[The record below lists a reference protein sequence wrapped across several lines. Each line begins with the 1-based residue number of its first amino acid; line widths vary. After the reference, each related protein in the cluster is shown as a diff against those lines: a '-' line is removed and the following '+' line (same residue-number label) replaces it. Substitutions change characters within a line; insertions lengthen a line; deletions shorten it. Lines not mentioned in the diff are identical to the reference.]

1 MLRSFV
7 MSSGT
12 PENSYALV
20 TGGAGFVGSHLCDA
34 LLARGEQVICVDNLF
49 TGSEANVHHLMQ
61 PRSGFQFLKEDIV
74 FWRWSSHPSIGNW
87 NIRIIYNLA
96 CPASPVHYQ
105 RDPVKT
111 VQTNVV
117 GTWNMLELAKAKK
130 AIFLQA
136 STSEVYGDPEPGYHL
151 QPESYVGHVN
161 PLGPRACYDE
171 GKRCAETLCS
181 DYAREYGLVTKI
193 ARIFNT
199 YGPRMAENDGR
210 VVSNFILQ
218 ALRGDPIT
226 IYGDGSH
233 TRSFQY
239 VSDLVR
245 GFLALADHPY
255 FSGPVNIGTPYE
267 MTVQTLAELIIK
279 LTGSKS
285 RIIYKPSPE
294 DDPKQRKPDIRLAKE
309 KLGWEPE
316 VSVEEGLKRAIE
328 YFRGALPNGTP
339 LRY

>member
-1 MLRSFV
+1 MLGFLV
-7 MSSGT
+7 MPTGKT
-12 PENSYALV
+12 VLV
-20 TGGAGFVGSHLCDA
+20 TGGAGFIGSHLCDA
-34 LLARGEQVICVDNLF
+34 LLNRGDKVICMDNLF
-49 TGSEANVHHLMQ
+49 TGSKNNIEHLLDCDD
-61 PRSGFQFLKEDIV
+61 FTFIEIDIV
-74 FWRWSSHPSIGNW
+74 NPDSGS
-87 NIRIIYNLA
+87 RIPDSVHTIFNLA

-105 RDPVKT
+105 HDPVET
-111 VQTNVV
+111 VRTNVV

-130 AIFLQA
+130 AVFLQA
-136 STSEVYGDPEPGYHL
+136 STSEVYGDPEVHP
-151 QPESYVGHVN
+151 QPETYVGHVN

-181 DYAREYGLVTKI
+181 DYHREYGLTTKI

-218 ALRGDPIT
+218 ALRNEPIT

-245 GFLALADHPY
+245 GLLALADHDS
-255 FSGPVNIGTPYE
+255 FHGPVNIGTQFE
-267 MTVQTLAELIIK
+267 MSVKDLAEIIVK

-285 RIIYKPSPE
+285 EIVFQNALPE
-294 DDPKQRKPDIRLAKE
+294 DDPKKRRPDTSLAKE
-309 KLGWEPE
+309 KLGWEAE
-316 VSVEEGLKRAIE
+316 MSVEEGLKKTIE
-328 YFRGALPNGTP
+328 YFRG
-339 LRY
+339 RI